1 MVRRADGNSAER
13 KYFEW
18 LVDVSGLDWRHWSRL
33 LKVLFESDFDS
44 NVLDDNRAVDGR
56 DLLISCARE
65 LRDRSLRSYDF
76 GENCS
81 ILELFVS
88 LADKMAY
95 EAEGLVVGMQTLS
108 DWFTEILNNLGLL
121 VYHNANWRKKSVQ
134 DIVYR
139 FNSRRYDSDGFGG
152 AFPLRAPQQDQRE
165 VELWYQ
171 MNAYLLE
178 RTKME

>member
-1 MVRRADGNSAER
+1 MVRRSDGNSAER

-33 LKVLFESDFDS
+33 LKVLYELDFDS
-44 NVLDDNRAVDGR
+44 NTLDDNRAVDGR
-56 DLLISCARE
+56 DLLISCSRD

-76 GENCS
+76 GECS

-95 EAEGLVVGMQTLS
+95 EAEGLVEGMQTLQ
-108 DWFTEILNNLGLL
+108 DWFVEMLNNLGLL
-121 VYHNANWRKKSVQ
+121 LYHNGNWQKRSVV
-134 DIVYR
+134 DILRR

-152 AFPLRAPQQDQRE
+152 AFPLRAPQQNQRE

-178 RTKME
+178 RAKME